1 MRVAIPALGTRG
13 DVQPYVAL
21 GVGLRRAGH
30 EVLICTLAEFRG
42 LVEEHGLEFQEMPG
56 ESRVILDWDPM
67 TVSQWRPL
75 KHIALVHSE
84 LSDLVGA
91 VRPEDLLERWRGVD
105 LVVFGATTTWGHFH
119 AETLGVP
126 SVLAV
131 LTPAVATGEFAQ
143 PLLAPRARLGP
154 WGNYASWIVGEHLQR
169 QTFQEPA
176 RPDARRA
183 VGLPLVPRPRPG
195 GGAARWPPVP
205 VLHGFSPALIPR
217 PADWPAH
224 VEVTGTWTAAAS
236 GGELPGEV
244 RAFLDDGPAP
254 LYIGFGSMPVTEPE
268 RIGSIIAGA
277 LRRRGARAIVSGLRA
292 EALAGAGASVLLV
305 DGVPHDALFERVAG
319 VVHHGGAGTVAAGLR
334 AGCPTLVVPFVFD
347 QFFWARRVEL
357 SGAGPRSVPYARLE
371 EGALASALAALGEPG
386 VRAAA
391 ERLGAR
397 IREEDGVARAVAAIE
412 RAAT

>member
-30 EVLICTLAEFRG
+30 EVLVCTLGEFRG
-42 LVEEHGLEFQEMPG
+42 LVEGHGLEYQRMPG
-56 ESRVILDWDPM
+56 DSRVILDWDPM

-91 VRPEDLLERWRGVD
+91 VRPADLLEGWGGVD
-105 LVVFGATTTWGHFH
+105 LVVFGNTTTWGHFH

-126 SVLAV
+126 SVLAA
-131 LTPAVATGEFAQ
+131 LTPTVATGEFAH
-143 PLLAPRARLGP
+143 PLLVPRGRLGP

-169 QTFQEPA
+169 QTFQEPT

-183 VGLPLVPRPRPG
+183 LGLPLLPRPRRG

-205 VLHGFSPALIPR
+205 VVHGFSPALIPR
-217 PADWPAH
+217 PSDWPAH
-224 VEVTGTWTAAAS
+224 VEVTGTWTTPAD
-236 GGELPGEV
+236 GELPAEV
-244 RAFLDDGPAP
+244 AAFLDDGPAP
-254 LYIGFGSMPVTEPE
+254 VYIGFGSMPVTEPE
-268 RIGSIIAGA
+268 RVGSIIAGA
-277 LRRRGARAIVSGLRA
+277 LRRSGRRAIVSGLRA
-292 EALAGAGASVLLV
+292 DALERAGGSVLTV
-305 DGVPHDALFERVAG
+305 DGVPHDALFERLAG
-319 VVHHGGAGTVAAGLR
+319 VVHHGGAGTVDAGLR
-334 AGCPTLVVPFVFD
+334 AGRPTLVVPFVFD

-357 SGAGPRSVPYARLE
+357 SGAGPRSLPYARLE
-371 EGALASALAALGEPG
+371 EEALARALDALGEPR
-386 VRAAA
+386 VRDAAQ
-391 ERLGAR
+391 RLGAR

-412 RAAT
+412 RAAS